1 MSSIDD
7 RMREIRAILTE
18 TLPFELPLGFTNENL
33 FLSELRIDQMTAIQ
47 QHYLN
52 RLRRPHNNYTK
63 PFLYSINRSRRSKN
77 TLGLIHPAVQL
88 RIARF
93 YSEFEQTIIQA
104 CSKSSF
110 SIRSPHEALRIYS
123 KDSAKDVRER
133 WKLALPGENV
143 GHAIKSH
150 YTSSYFSYQKY
161 LLLDK
166 FFSSNEMIR
175 LEGKYS
181 KLRMLDVSKCF
192 FNIYTHSISWSLKD
206 KDFSKRNAKYYSFEQ
221 QFDTLM
227 QHSNYNETAGILV
240 GPEVSRI
247 FAEIILQR
255 VDVELERIVAKR
267 LNLTRGRDYDVRR
280 YVDDFHLFSNDSAV
294 LDKVER
300 SLSEILEAYKLF
312 LNTGK
317 SEDVARPF
325 VTGISRLKF
334 EVSGICTKLYDELTV
349 SLSND
354 KESSAE
360 ARETLRK
367 ARLSLDALRHIGG
380 TERALLPSAMSEVF
394 TTLSRIVRTLG
405 KMTEADLSETQFED
419 LSARVKTVVRVLFYL
434 VAIDFR
440 VPPVIRVSLIL
451 KEVVRLSKKLSLPYR
466 ETITGY
472 LVYELSELMEAH
484 YDEEDE
490 AVGLEV
496 ANTFILGLVIEPN
509 LFAMQECSAKFLRNV
524 LTGKHQCYFSVL
536 CALHALNSVQ
546 NIDQSNK
553 TTFVDGLIDRIL
565 TNDFDIAVSCE
576 DHLIFCDALSCP
588 AIDRDVRW
596 KAFQDKLGG
605 DGLSK
610 VAFDELALCFRH
622 INWDVNGPSFELVR
636 RRLPP
641 VYFSG

>member
-1 MSSIDD
+1 MSNIDD
-7 RMREIRAILTE
+7 RMREVRAVLTE

-33 FLSELRIDQMTAIQ
+33 FLSELRLDQMTGVQ

-63 PFLYSINRSRRSKN
+63 PYLYSINRSRRSKN

-88 RIARF
+88 RIATF

-104 CSKSSF
+104 CGRSTF
-110 SIRSPHEALRIYS
+110 SIRHPYEALRIYS
-123 KDSAKDVRER
+123 KDSAKDVRKR

-143 GHAIKSH
+143 GHAIKTS
-150 YTSSYFSYQKY
+150 YTSSYFAYRKY

-166 FFSSNEMIR
+166 FFSSNEIIR

-181 KLRMLDVSKCF
+181 RLRMLDVSKCF

-206 KDFSKRNAKYYSFEQ
+206 KDFSKKNAKNYSFEQ

-255 VDVELERIVAKR
+255 VDVELERAVSKR
-267 LNLTRGRDYDVRR
+267 LKLECGRDYDIRR
-280 YVDDFHLFSNDSAV
+280 YVDDFHLFANDEDV
-294 LDKVER
+294 LDKVEGV
-300 SLSEILEAYKLF
+300 LAEILETYKLF

-317 SEDVARPF
+317 SEEVERPF

-334 EVSGICTKLYDELTV
+334 EVSGICAKLYEELTV
-349 SLSND
+349 DLSNNE
-354 KESSAE
+354 ESSAE

-367 ARLSLDALRHIGG
+367 ARVSLDALRHIGG

-394 TTLSRIVRTLG
+394 TTLSRIVRSLD
-405 KMTEADLSETQFED
+405 KMTELDLSEAQSED
-419 LSARVKTVVRVLFYL
+419 LIARVKTVVRVLFYL
-434 VAIDFR
+434 SAIDFR
-440 VPPVIRVSLIL
+440 VPPIIRLSLIL
-451 KEVVRLSKKLSLPYR
+451 KEVVRLSKKLAQPYR

-472 LVYELSELMEAH
+472 LVYELSELMAAH
-484 YDEEDE
+484 YVEEAE

-496 ANTFILGLVIEPN
+496 ANTFVLGLVVEPA
-509 LFAMQECSAKFLRNV
+509 LFAMQESSAKFLHNV
-524 LTGKHQCYFSVL
+524 LTGKHKCYFSVL
-536 CALHALNSVQ
+536 CALHALNSVK
-546 NIDQSNK
+546 NIKEDEKSA
-553 TTFVDGLIDRIL
+553 FVDGLINRIL
-565 TNDFDIAVSCE
+565 SNDFAIEASCE
-576 DHLIFCDALSCP
+576 EYLIFCDALSCP

-596 KAFQDKLGG
+596 QTFQDKLGG
-605 DGLSK
+605 QGLSK
-610 VAFDELALCFRH
+610 AAFDELALCFRH
-622 INWDVNGPSFELVR
+622 INWDANGPGFELVQ

>member
-1 MSSIDD
+1 MSEIDD
-7 RMREIRAILTE
+7 RMREVRAVLTE

-33 FLSELRIDQMTAIQ
+33 FLSELRLDQMTGIQ

-63 PFLYSINRSRRSKN
+63 PYLYSINRSRRSKN

-88 RIARF
+88 RIAKF

-104 CSKSSF
+104 CSRSTF
-110 SIRSPHEALRIYS
+110 SIRYPYEALRIYS
-123 KDSAKDVRER
+123 KDSAKDVRKR

-143 GHAIKSH
+143 GHAIKTS
-150 YTSSYFSYQKY
+150 YSSSYFAYRKY

-166 FFSSNEMIR
+166 FFSSNEIIR

-206 KDFSKRNAKYYSFEQ
+206 KDFSKKNAKNYSFEQ
-221 QFDTLM
+221 QFDALM

-255 VDVELERIVAKR
+255 VDVELERAIAKR
-267 LNLTRGRDYDVRR
+267 LNLTCGRDYDVRR
-280 YVDDFHLFSNDSAV
+280 YVDDFHLFSNDKDV
-294 LDKVER
+294 LDKVEDI
-300 SLSEILEAYKLF
+300 LAEILEAYKLF

-317 SEDVARPF
+317 SEEVERPF

-334 EVSGICTKLYDELTV
+334 EVSGICAKLYNELTV
-349 SLSND
+349 DLNGD
-354 KESSAE
+354 EGSSAE
-360 ARETLRK
+360 ARETLHK
-367 ARLSLDALRHIGG
+367 ARVSLDALRHIGG

-394 TTLSRIVRTLG
+394 TTLSRIVRAFG
-405 KMTEADLSETQFED
+405 KMVELELGDAQFED
-419 LSARVKTVVRVLFYL
+419 LIARVKTVVRVLFYL
-434 VAIDFR
+434 AAIDFR
-440 VPPVIRVSLIL
+440 VPPIIRLSLIL
-451 KEVVRLSKKLSLPYR
+451 KEVVRLSRKFCQPYR
-466 ETITGY
+466 EAITGY
-472 LVYELSELMEAH
+472 LVYELSELMSAH
-484 YDEEDE
+484 YAEEEE
-490 AVGLEV
+490 AVSLEV
-496 ANTFILGLVIEPN
+496 VNTFILGLVVEPD
-509 LFAMQECSAKFLRNV
+509 LFAMQDCSAKFLRNV

-536 CALHALNSVQ
+536 CALHALNSVKS
-546 NIDQSNK
+546 IDAGEKSA
-553 TTFVDGLIDRIL
+553 FVDSLISRIL
-565 TNDFDIAVSCE
+565 ADEFDIEVSCE
-576 DHLIFCDALSCP
+576 DYLIFCDALSCP

-596 KAFQDKLGG
+596 RAFQDKLGG

-610 VAFDELALCFRH
+610 AAFDELALCFRH
-622 INWDVNGPSFELVR
+622 INWDAHGPNFELVK